1 MTWADR
7 MAIKVLCVCD
17 YFLPGFKAGGP
28 IRTLKNMPALLGDSV
43 DLSYLTRD
51 RDLGS
56 AEAYQ
61 NITPNA
67 WASYPHGR
75 VFYATEALFGA
86 SAVSKALNTADTDV
100 LYLNSFFSPRSSIMI
115 VIRNWL
121 RPFGKPI
128 LLAPRGEF
136 SPGALALKGG
146 KKRLYLALARAV
158 GLYRNLWWHA
168 STDNERQDI
177 LRVFPDAGSRIFTAE
192 DPVDMAMDAAVIHEM
207 KAQGMAR
214 LVFVSRISPMKNL
227 DGLLHILAGVTC
239 QVTLHI
245 HGPIEDEP
253 YWQRCHAMIR
263 DLPSN
268 VTVEYRGA
276 LHPDDV
282 PRAFSEGD
290 LFVFPTHGEN
300 FGHVIFEAMRVGTP
314 VVVSDQTPWQPDR
327 TGAVTRLPLDAVDAW
342 RAQIE
347 MVAQSTD
354 TEHQARREDTLLY
367 AKRHAT
373 SGKTRQD
380 NLRMFQEVVQR
391 SELKVNQ

>member
-1 MTWADR
+1 MS
-7 MAIKVLCVCD
+7 IKVLCVCD

-28 IRTLKNMPALLGDSV
+28 IRTLKNMPALLGDAV
-43 DLSYLTRD
+43 AFSYLTRD

-56 AEAYQ
+56 TEPYEK
-61 NITPNA
+61 ITPDA

-86 SAVSKALNTADTDV
+86 PALSKALVTADTDI
-100 LYLNSFFSPRSSIMI
+100 LYLNSFFGPRSSVAI
-115 VIRNWL
+115 VIRNWI

-136 SPGALALKGG
+136 SPGALALKRG
-146 KKRLYLALARAV
+146 KKRLYLVLARAV

-168 STDNERQDI
+168 STDSERQDI
-177 LRVFPDAGSRIFTAE
+177 LRAFPDAALRIFTAE
-192 DPVDMAMDAAVIHEM
+192 DPVDMSTDATVTHEQ
-207 KAQGMAR
+207 KTAGLAR

-239 QVTLHI
+239 RVMLHI

-253 YWQRCHAMIR
+253 YWQRCQAMIHG
-263 DLPSN
+263 LPSN

-282 PRAFSEGD
+282 SRAFSEAD

-300 FGHVIFEAMRVGTP
+300 FGHVIFEAIRAGTP
-314 VVVSDQTPWQPDR
+314 VVVSDQTPWQPDT
-327 TGAVTRLPLDAVDAW
+327 TGAVTRLPLDAVEAW

-354 TEHQARREDTLLY
+354 TEQQARRANTLLY

-373 SGKTRQD
+373 SDKTRQD
-380 NLRMFQEVVQR
+380 NLRMFQEVVWR
-391 SELKVNQ
+391 SKLKVNQ

>member
-1 MTWADR
+1 MSIR
-7 MAIKVLCVCD
+7 VLCVCD

-28 IRTLKNMPALLGDSV
+28 IRTLKNMPALLSGAITF
-43 DLSYLTRD
+43 SYLTRD

-56 AEAYQ
+56 TEPYEK
-61 NITPNA
+61 ITPDE

-86 SAVSKALNTADTDV
+86 PALSKALGTADTDV
-100 LYLNSFFSPRSSIMI
+100 VYLNSFFSPRSSVAI
-115 VIRNWL
+115 VIRNWI

-136 SPGALALKGG
+136 SSGALALKGG

-168 STDNERQDI
+168 STDSERQDI
-177 LRVFPDAGSRIFTAE
+177 LRVFPDAELRIFTAE
-192 DPVDMAMDAAVIHEM
+192 DPVDLSTEATVTYKKKVAGL
-207 KAQGMAR
+207 AQ

-227 DGLLHILAGVTC
+227 DGLLHILTGVTC
-239 QVTLHI
+239 RVTLHI

-253 YWQRCHAMIR
+253 YWQRCQTLIR

-268 VTVEYRGA
+268 VTVEYRGT

-282 PRAFSEGD
+282 SRAFSAGD

-300 FGHVIFEAMRVGTP
+300 FGHVIFEAVRAGTP
-314 VVVSDQTPWQPDR
+314 VVVSDQTPWQPDT

-347 MVAQSTD
+347 MVAQFTD
-354 TEHQARREDTLLY
+354 TEQQARRADTLLY
-367 AKRHAT
+367 ARRHAT
-373 SGKTRQD
+373 SEKTRQD

-391 SELKVNQ
+391 SAKKVDQ